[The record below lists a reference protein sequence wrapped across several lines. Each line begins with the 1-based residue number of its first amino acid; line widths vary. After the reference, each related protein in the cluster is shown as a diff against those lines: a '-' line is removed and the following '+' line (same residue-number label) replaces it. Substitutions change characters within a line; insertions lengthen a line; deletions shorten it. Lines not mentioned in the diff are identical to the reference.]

1 MKRILTAALLFIAAI
16 SQVSAAIV
24 TSISNLQ
31 IGTNYYDVTI
41 HSEPGSFNDIWDIDG
56 DGVFGEGDGSLINRA
71 PMFWGDSAGA
81 QAAAQAVTNA
91 LGSNDAWSSYGYD
104 GTFTP
109 YQHLGTAG
117 DYYITVWADVLH
129 QPDED
134 QLNGEGSVPA
144 NDVLGGSRAYAY
156 VSYEKVGTVPL
167 PAAVWLFLSALTGL
181 GLISKR
187 KNSKT

>member
-1 MKRILTAALLFIAAI
+1 MKRIFITALLFLAVI

-24 TSISNLQ
+24 TSISHLQ
-31 IGTNYYDVTI
+31 IGSSYYDVTI
-41 HSEPGSFNDIWDIDG
+41 HSDLGSFNVIWDIDG
-56 DGVFGEGDGSLINRA
+56 DGIFGENDGSLINRA
-71 PMFWGDSAGA
+71 PMFWGDYAGA

-91 LGSNDAWSSYGYD
+91 LGSDDTWNSYGYD

-117 DYYITVWADVLH
+117 DFYVTVWADVLYL
-129 QPDED
+129 PSED

-156 VSYEKVGTVPL
+156 VSYERVGTVPL

-187 KNSKT
+187 KNGKV